1 MRKSYPYLNNSD
13 FIKLVDTE
21 KLQNQFVKITLLD
34 WDENPLQE
42 IQGIA
47 TGGSISLNGNSS
59 VRRTCSLTMAVKSIS
74 DGAISDTKN
83 LISINKK
90 YF

>member
-74 DGAISDTKN
+74 DGAISDTKT
-83 LISINKK
+83 
-90 YF
+90 